1 MAGLGG
7 NPISSTY
14 GDVLNILKDSDPNK
28 GVLSDL
34 KTVRDGFGNATPLE
48 INTDRVV
55 VKGRLITTD
64 HISSDGEITGT
75 NIYSTNGV
83 IGKES
88 NLSSASVFLGTNHVD
103 LKTGSD
109 SILSARSTGEVRLK
123 ALSSAPSSGS
133 SLGDL
138 INQSGTLMVCV
149 SV

>member
-1 MAGLGG
+1 MAGLGD
-7 NPISSTY
+7 NTIQSTY
-14 GDVLNILKDSDPNK
+14 GDILNILKDGDPNS
-28 GVLSDL
+28 GILGSL
-34 KTVRDGFGNATPLE
+34 KYVRDGKGNATPLSMS
-48 INTDRVV
+48 TSSVV
-55 VKGRLITTD
+55 VKGTLAVTD
-64 HISSDGEITGT
+64 QINADSEITGT
-75 NIYSTNGV
+75 RIYSTNGI

-88 NLSSASVFLGTNHVD
+88 NLTSASVFLGTNHVD
-103 LKTGSD
+103 LKTGND